1 MSFATL
7 LEATARSSASRDNIL
22 TDGQFT
28 LTYAA
33 LPRLLAEIDNY
44 FAHQGSADSGC
55 LAVECP
61 NTIPGALTL
70 LYLLQQEI
78 SFVLL
83 PPSEQEEQASAWKPI
98 PPFCQARLVVKRAPA
113 KAPSAWAETPADFL
127 GFEAN
132 PVYQSPADP
141 HLHRSGYLFL
151 RTSGSMGAAKLVVH
165 THTTLLVNAQGC
177 VEQYQYTSADRLTLP
192 VPMAHM
198 YGLGVGFLPAIL
210 AGASLDLQD
219 QSNLF
224 RYLEHEKRFHPTV
237 TCVTP
242 TLCAML
248 LKGFKTPRRYRLAIT
263 ATQRINEATFR
274 AFDARIGGSFVNQYG
289 SSEMGAIAVCAP
301 DDDLAAKATTI
312 GKPFPGVK
320 LKVPA
325 MPTREE
331 APDGAPNGVPDGV
344 PDGVRDGA
352 GELFCQHPAGFVG
365 YVDESGAWLQR
376 QSPAAWYRTG
386 DLAVCLPN
394 GYFQI
399 TGRAGA
405 SMNRRGYLVQFAEI
419 ERRMEQIAGLEQVV
433 VVGQGEAER
442 LTAFCVLGDKA
453 QFTAREIRERC
464 FQLLPNYAIPDDV
477 LLLDALPLLP
487 TGKADRQKLTAIAA
501 SPFVGASS

>member
-1 MSFATL
+1 MLFATL
-7 LEATARSSASRDNIL
+7 LEAMARSSASQNNIL

-33 LPRLLAEIDNY
+33 LPRLLAEMDDY
-44 FAHQGSADSGC
+44 FARQGSGRSGC

-61 NTIPGALTL
+61 NTVPGALTL
-70 LYLLQQEI
+70 LYLLEQEI

-83 PPSEQEEQASAWKPI
+83 PPSEQGDQTSAWKPI
-98 PPFCQARLVVKRAPA
+98 PQFCQDRLVVKRAPVEA
-113 KAPSAWAETPADFL
+113 GAEWVIPENFL
-127 GFEAN
+127 LLESN
-132 PVYQSPADP
+132 RNYQPPADP
-141 HLHRSGYLFL
+141 NLHRPGYLFL
-151 RTSGSMGAAKLVVH
+151 RTSGSMGTSKLVVH
-165 THTTLLVNAQGC
+165 THATLLANAQGC

-192 VPMAHM
+192 VPIAHM

-219 QSNLF
+219 QTNLF
-224 RYLEHEKRFHPTV
+224 RYLAHEKRFSPTM

-274 AFDARIGGSFVNQYG
+274 AFDQAIGGSFVNQYG

-320 LKVPA
+320 LKVSA
-325 MPTREE
+325 LDE
-331 APDGAPNGVPDGV
+331 ALDDG
-344 PDGVRDGA
+344 
-352 GELFCQHPAGFVG
+352 GELFCQHPVGFVG
-365 YVDESGAWLQR
+365 YVDESGAWLHR

-386 DLAVCLPN
+386 DLAECLPN

-399 TGRAGA
+399 TGRAGN
-405 SMNRRGYLVQFAEI
+405 SMNRRGYLVHFADI
-419 ERRMEQIAGLEQVV
+419 ERGMEQMTGLEQVI
-433 VVGQGEAER
+433 VVGKEEVER
-442 LTAFCVLGDKA
+442 LTAFCVLSNKV
-453 QFTAREIRERC
+453 QFTDAQVREQS
-464 FQLLPNYAIPDDV
+464 FQLLPNYAIPDEV
-477 LLLDALPLLP
+477 RLLDALPLLP
-487 TGKADRQKLTAIAA
+487 TGKVDRQKLTAM
-501 SPFVGASS
+501 VR